1 MRGDVTV
8 EPGVRIMRAK
18 EFKSWKLQV
27 NRFSSRAS
35 KRNTT
40 LLTYFTL
47 LTFRTVDD
55 KSVLS

>member
-1 MRGDVTV
+1 
-8 EPGVRIMRAK
+8 MRAK

-47 LTFRTVDD
+47 LTFRMVDD